1 MLVKANIPKL
11 YSEHTCR
18 AVDLR
23 PFLGV
28 FLFAKGDIAVQLVP
42 KPEADA
48 TLLNKSLLGASTGVP
63 GAASVT
69 N

>member
-48 TLLNKSLLGASTGVP
+48 TLLKTGTSTGVP
-63 GAASVT
+63 GAVT
-69 N
+69 VTT